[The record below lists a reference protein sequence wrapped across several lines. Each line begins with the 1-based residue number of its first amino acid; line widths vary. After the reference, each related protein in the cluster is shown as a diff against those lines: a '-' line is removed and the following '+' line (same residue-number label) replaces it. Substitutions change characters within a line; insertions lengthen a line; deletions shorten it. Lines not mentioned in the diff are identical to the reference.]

1 MAIPSKISERFTKE
15 VKRYQDILKNAKDRD
30 VNEADTVVI
39 ITDMLA
45 SIFGYDKYA
54 EITREFAIRGTYCDL
69 AVKENGAVKYL
80 IEVKAIGL
88 DLKEAHL
95 KQAVDY
101 GVNKGVKYAILTN
114 GITWDVYGI
123 KYERPIQYEKV
134 FSLDFLTLNPRSS
147 DGQETLYLLCKEAI
161 SRAAIEAYHERQKTI
176 NRFTVSALILSTP
189 TIDIIRREIRRMA
202 PGVKVDNQEIENILK
217 NEVLKREVLDGDAAK
232 EATTRVKKALTKAA
246 KHKEA
251 SAGQIETAPSSQ
263 AQPDNT

>member
-1 MAIPSKISERFTKE
+1 MAVPSKVSERFTKE
-15 VKRYQDILKNAKDRD
+15 VKRFQDILKNAKDRD

-45 SIFGYDKYA
+45 NIFGYDKYA

-95 KQAVDY
+95 KQAIDY
-101 GVNKGVKYAILTN
+101 GANKGVKYAMLTN
-114 GITWDVYGI
+114 GIIWDVYGI

-134 FSLDFLTLNPRSS
+134 FSINFLSLNPRSN
-147 DGQETLYLLCKEAI
+147 DDQEVLYLLCKEAI
-161 SRAAIEAYHERQKTI
+161 TKAAIETYHERQKTI
-176 NRFTVSALILSTP
+176 NRFTISALVLSVP
-189 TIDIIRREIRRMA
+189 TIDVIRREIRRLA
-202 PGVKVDNQEIENILK
+202 PGVKVDNIEIENILK

-232 EATTRVKKALTKAA
+232 EATIRVKKALIKAI
-246 KHKEA
+246 KQKEILPV
-251 SAGQIETAPSSQ
+251 QIEVAPEFTTTA
-263 AQPDNT
+263 